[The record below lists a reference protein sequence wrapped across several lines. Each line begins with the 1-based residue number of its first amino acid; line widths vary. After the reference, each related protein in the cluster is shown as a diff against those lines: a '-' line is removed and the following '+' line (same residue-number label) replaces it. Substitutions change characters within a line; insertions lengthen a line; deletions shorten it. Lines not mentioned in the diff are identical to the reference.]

1 MLGLWKTNFALQE
14 ERGGQKVGGE
24 PCHWTSAMG
33 LPSNPSRREV
43 GGGNA
48 PQSVLLPVHLA
59 PKHAHQCARVNDDL
73 HAVLLDDLV
82 EPAWLGDVLEVVGHP
97 GATFRAETDLEER
110 VG

>member
-14 ERGGQKVGGE
+14 ERRGQKGRGTVSLDVSDG
-24 PCHWTSAMG
+24 SA
-33 LPSNPSRREV
+33 LDPSLRE
-43 GGGNA
+43 GRSGNA
-48 PQSVLLPVHLA
+48 PQSVLFPVHLT
-59 PKHAHQCARVNDDL
+59 PEHAHQCARVNDDL

-82 EPAWLGDVLEVVGHP
+82 KPPWLGDVLEVVGHP